1 MSDTLPGYDEIPY
14 ESFPITETH
23 PDRLAVIGRLF
34 GLACPEPS
42 RARVL
47 ELGCAA
53 GGNLLPI
60 AWHLPETHCV
70 GLELSRTQ
78 ALRGAA
84 LANALELRNAEIRH
98 QDLMAFAPEGEPFD
112 YIIAHGL
119 FSWVPPAVQDHVLR
133 ICGSRLAPGG
143 VAYISY
149 NTLPGG
155 RQRSMLRDMLL
166 HHARS
171 HTRPRERLAAAREM
185 IEFLATPLEAEPPG
199 HDWLRAELNR
209 LRAARDSYLY
219 HEYLEETNDPLLFSD
234 FVVRAGDHGLQYLAD
249 SQLHTL
255 FPSTLGAAA
264 ESSLAR
270 FDELIDEEQYA
281 DFLRLRP
288 FRQSLLCR
296 AADGL
301 TREIDLD
308 GILSLPLYTD
318 LAPDADGILRNSA
331 GQSFRADSPLLRAVL
346 DELGQGFPHA
356 RSLAELL
363 PAATHRITSK
373 TAGGAAETAPLMHE
387 LFNLYISGAL
397 QPTLCDPDAP
407 GRNGVMAGGVAATH
421 PRASQLARSL
431 ASAGENL
438 IPTPRHQALQLD
450 PLSVR
455 ILALLDGRR
464 DQAGV
469 VEGMLSTAARDP
481 ALARM
486 LGHGRPDR
494 IRAGIRASLAQL
506 LRLLRR
512 HGLLEAG

>member
-34 GLACPEPS
+34 GLSCPDPA

-60 AWHLPETHCV
+60 AGYLPETHCV

-84 LANALELRNAEIRH
+84 LADALELRNIEIRH
-98 QDLMAFAPEGEPFD
+98 QDIMDFASEGEPFD

-119 FSWVPPAVQDHVLR
+119 FSWVPPAVQEHVLHV
-133 ICGSRLAPGG
+133 CGSRLAPGG

-171 HTRPRERLAAAREM
+171 HTRPRHRLAAAREM
-185 IEFLATPLEAEPPG
+185 IEFLATPLESEPPG
-199 HDWLRAELNR
+199 HDWLRGELHR
-209 LRAARDSYLY
+209 LRGARDSYLY

-234 FVVRAGDHGLQYLAD
+234 FVARASDHGLQYLAD
-249 SQLHTL
+249 TQLHTL

-264 ESSLAR
+264 ESSLER
-270 FDELIDEEQYA
+270 FDELVDEEQYA

-296 AADGL
+296 ATDPL

-308 GILSLPLYTD
+308 GLLSLPLYTD
-318 LAPDADGILRNSA
+318 LAPDADGILRSSA
-331 GQSFRADSPLLRAVL
+331 GQSFQADSPLLRAVL
-346 DELGQGFPHA
+346 DELKKSFPRA
-356 RSLAELL
+356 RNLADLL
-363 PAATHRITSK
+363 PAAVERI
-373 TAGGAAETAPLMHE
+373 AGKAGSPAAATGPLMQE
-387 LFNLYISGAL
+387 LFNLFISGAL
-397 QPTLCDPDAP
+397 QFTLCEP
-407 GRNGVMAGGVAATH
+407 GARRVNDVQPSTKTTDRPQALRIG
-421 PRASQLARSL
+421 RLLAE
-431 ASAGENL
+431 AGENL
-438 IPTPRHQALQLD
+438 IPTQRHQALQLD
-450 PLSVR
+450 PVSAR
-455 ILALLDGRR
+455 MLALLDGRR
-464 DQAGV
+464 DQVSV
-469 VEGMLSTAARDP
+469 VEAMLTAAVRDP
-481 ALARM
+481 ALNRLLGNKKPERMRAAIQAR
-486 LGHGRPDR
+486 
-494 IRAGIRASLAQL
+494 LAQL
-506 LRLLRR
+506 LRLLQR
-512 HGLLEAG
+512 HGLLETG

>member
-1 MSDTLPGYDEIPY
+1 MNDTLPGYDEIPY

-34 GLACPEPS
+34 GLPCPDPA

-60 AWHLPETHCV
+60 AWYLPETHCV

-84 LANALELRNAEIRH
+84 LADALGLRNIEIRH
-98 QDLMAFAPEGEPFD
+98 QDIMAFAPEGQTFD

-119 FSWVPPAVQDHVLR
+119 FSWVPPAVQEHVLH

-171 HTRPRERLAAAREM
+171 HTRPQERLAAAREM
-185 IEFLATPLEAEPPG
+185 IEFLATPLESEPPG
-199 HDWLRAELNR
+199 HDWLRSELNR
-209 LRAARDSYLY
+209 LRGARDSYLY

-234 FVVRAGDHGLQYLAD
+234 FVARAGDHGLQYLAD
-249 SQLHTL
+249 TQLHSM

-296 AADGL
+296 AADPL

-308 GILSLPLYTD
+308 GLLSLPLYTD
-318 LAPDADGILRNSA
+318 LAPGADGILRSSA
-331 GQSFRADSPLLRAVL
+331 GQSFQAESPLLRAVL
-346 DELGQGFPHA
+346 DELARNFPRA
-356 RSLAELL
+356 RNLAELL
-363 PAATHRITSK
+363 PAAVERI
-373 TAGGAAETAPLMHE
+373 AGEAGSPAADTGPLMHG
-387 LFNLYISGAL
+387 LFNLFISGAL
-397 QPTLCDPDAP
+397 QPTVCEP
-407 GRNGVMAGGVAATH
+407 GARDMNGSDFGAKEAAH
-421 PRASQLARSL
+421 PKALRIARVLA
-431 ASAGENL
+431 AEGENL
-438 IPTPRHQALQLD
+438 IPTARHQALQLD
-450 PLSVR
+450 PVSAQ
-455 ILALLDGRR
+455 ILALLDGQR
-464 DQAGV
+464 DQASV
-469 VEGMLSTAARDP
+469 VEAILTATVRDS
-481 ALARM
+481 ALNRW
-486 LGHGRPDR
+486 LGNKRPEHM
-494 IRAGIRASLAQL
+494 RAAIQSSLAQL
-506 LRLLRR
+506 LRLLQR
-512 HGLLEAG
+512 HGLLESG

>member
-1 MSDTLPGYDEIPY
+1 MNNTLPGYDEIPY

-34 GLACPEPS
+34 GLACPDTA

-84 LANALELRNAEIRH
+84 LADALELRNAEIRH

-171 HTRPRERLAAAREM
+171 HTRPRDRLAAAREM

-199 HDWLRAELNR
+199 HDWLRAELKR
-209 LRAARDSYLY
+209 LRGARDSYLY

-234 FVVRAGDHGLQYLAD
+234 FVARAGDHGLQYLAD
-249 SQLHTL
+249 TQMHTL

-281 DFLRLRP
+281 DFLRLRS

-296 AADGL
+296 AADPL

-308 GILSLPLYTD
+308 GLLSLPLYTD

-331 GQSFRADSPLLRAVL
+331 GQSFKADSPLLRAVL
-346 DELGQGFPHA
+346 DELAQSFPRA
-356 RSLAELL
+356 RFLAELL
-363 PAATHRITSK
+363 PAATDRVTGN
-373 TAGGAAETAPLMHE
+373 AGGAGAETGPLLHE
-387 LFNLYISGAL
+387 LFNLFISGAL
-397 QPTLCDPDAP
+397 QPTLCAPDAP
-407 GRNGVMAGGVAATH
+407 GLNGGTTEAATGTH
-421 PRASQLARSL
+421 PRASALARSL
-431 ASAGENL
+431 AGEGENL
-438 IPTPRHQALQLD
+438 IPTPRHQALHLD

-455 ILALLDGRR
+455 ILALLDGQQ
-464 DQAGV
+464 DQEGV

-481 ALARM
+481 ALARL
-486 LGHGRPDR
+486 LGNARPER
-494 IRAGIRASLAQL
+494 MRATLGASLAQL

>member
-1 MSDTLPGYDEIPY
+1 MSETLPGYDEIPY

-34 GLACPEPS
+34 GLACPDPA

-60 AWHLPETHCV
+60 AWYLPETHCV

-84 LANALELRNAEIRH
+84 LADVLELRNIEIRH
-98 QDLMAFAPEGEPFD
+98 QDLKAFAPEGEPFD

-119 FSWVPPAVQDHVLR
+119 FSWVPPAVQEHALR

-171 HTRPRERLAAAREM
+171 HTRPRDRLAAAREM

-209 LRAARDSYLY
+209 LRGARDSYLY

-234 FVVRAGDHGLQYLAD
+234 LVTRAGDHGLQYLAD
-249 SQLHTL
+249 TQLHTL

-270 FDELIDEEQYA
+270 FDDLIDEEQYA

-288 FRQSLLCR
+288 FRQTLLCR

-308 GILSLPLYTD
+308 GLLSLPLYTD
-318 LAPDADGILRNSA
+318 LAPDADGVLRNSA
-331 GQSFRADSPLLRAVL
+331 GQSFKADSPLLRAVL
-346 DELGQGFPHA
+346 DDLA
-356 RSLAELL
+356 RSFPRARNLAELL
-363 PAATHRITSK
+363 PAAVERVARE
-373 TAGGAAETAPLMHE
+373 AGSPAADTGPLMHE
-387 LFNLYISGAL
+387 LFNLFISGAL
-397 QPTLCDPDAP
+397 QPTICEP
-407 GRNGVMAGGVAATH
+407 GDGGIKGVETGEKAAARPKALRIARILAGE
-421 PRASQLARSL
+421 
-431 ASAGENL
+431 GENL
-438 IPTPRHQALQLD
+438 IPTARHQALQLD
-450 PLSVR
+450 PVSAR
-455 ILALLDGRR
+455 ILALLDGQR
-464 DQAGV
+464 DQDSV
-469 VEGMLSTAARDP
+469 VEAMLTATVRDP
-481 ALARM
+481 ALNRL
-486 LGHGRPDR
+486 LGNKEPEHM
-494 IRAGIRASLAQL
+494 RAAIQASLAQL
-506 LRLLRR
+506 LRLLQR
-512 HGLLEAG
+512 HGLLESG